1 MRRAFFDERGCRGE
15 PKTEANFKSM
25 NLSRWRRYGRMG
37 AAKPWKPRLHNF
49 REPIGVALETLR
61 THKMRSFLMLLGIVL
76 SVSTL
81 IMVVSLIS
89 GVNLYVANRIANL
102 GSNVFLVLR
111 FPIITD
117 MDELV
122 KATRRN
128 RPITWD
134 DYLYLRD
141 NSTLAVRVGAQVNL
155 LGRTKA
161 NGQTLEDTTI
171 YGVTAN
177 IGDMK
182 TDGPASGR
190 YIADTDNQ
198 HRSLVALIG
207 SDIAENVTLGVDPI
221 GKEID
226 VDGRPYQVVGIGK
239 PIGTVLGQPQD
250 NYVYIPIET
259 WLKFY
264 ATSNTSLAINVQTNG
279 SDWMSRTQEESQTL
293 MRARRRLH
301 PNDLDNFGILDGGS
315 LVSLFKRITGALAA
329 SMVGIVAV
337 FLVIGGVVI
346 MNVMLAT
353 VIERTREIGIRKSLG
368 ARRGDILLQFLTETA
383 VMSTI
388 GGAIG
393 VALAYGFALLIAA
406 NTPVPMHVPISAVI
420 IALTVSTAVGVFFGI
435 YPASKA
441 ANLSPIEALG
451 QEW

>member
-1 MRRAFFDERGCRGE
+1 M
-15 PKTEANFKSM
+15 T
-25 NLSRWRRYGRMG
+25 
-37 AAKPWKPRLHNF
+37 PRLHRF

-81 IMVVSLIS
+81 IMVVALIS

-111 FPIITD
+111 FPILTD
-117 MDELV
+117 IDAVV

-128 RPITWD
+128 KPITWD
-134 DYLYLRD
+134 DYVYLRD
-141 NSTLAVRVGAQVNL
+141 NSKLALRVGAQANY

-161 NGQTLEDTTI
+161 NGQTVEDTTI

-182 TDGPASGR
+182 TEGPASGR
-190 YIADTDNQ
+190 YITDTDNE
-198 HRSLVALIG
+198 HRSFVALIG
-207 SDIAENVTLGVDPI
+207 SDIADKLFPGTDPI
-221 GKEID
+221 GKELDI
-226 VDGRPYQVVGIGK
+226 DGRPYQVVGVGK
-239 PIGTVLGQPQD
+239 PIGTVLGQTQD

-259 WLKFY
+259 WMKFY
-264 ATSNTSLAINVQTNG
+264 VTSTTSLGINVQTRG
-279 SDWMSRTQEESQTL
+279 SGWMARTQEELQSL
-293 MRARRRLH
+293 MRARRHLH
-301 PNDLDNFGILDGGS
+301 PGDPDNFGILDGGS
-315 LVSLFKRITGALAA
+315 LVELFQRITGALAA

-353 VIERTREIGIRKSLG
+353 VTERTREIGLRKSLG
-368 ARRGDILLQFLTETA
+368 ARRADILLQFLTETA

-393 VALAYGFALLIAA
+393 VALAYIFALIIAA

-420 IALTVSTAVGVFFGI
+420 IALSVSTAVGIFFGI

-441 ANLSPIEALG
+441 ANLSPIEALR
-451 QEW
+451 QEV

>member
-1 MRRAFFDERGCRGE
+1 M
-15 PKTEANFKSM
+15 
-25 NLSRWRRYGRMG
+25 
-37 AAKPWKPRLHNF
+37 KPRLHHF
-49 REPIGVALETLR
+49 REPVGVALETLR
-61 THKMRSFLMLLGIVL
+61 AHKMRSFLMLLGIVL

-102 GSNVFLVLR
+102 GANVFLVLR

-117 MDELV
+117 ATELV

-128 RPITWD
+128 KPITWD
-134 DYLYLRD
+134 DYIYLRD
-141 NSTLAVRVGAQVNL
+141 NSRLALRVGAQANQ

-161 NGQTLEDTTI
+161 NGQTLDDTTV

-190 YIADTDNQ
+190 YITDTDNE
-198 HRSLVALIG
+198 HRSLVTLIG
-207 SDIAENVTLGVDPI
+207 TDVADKLFPGIDPI
-221 GKEID
+221 GKELD
-226 VDGRPYQVVGIGK
+226 VDGRPYEVVGVGQ
-239 PIGTVLGQPQD
+239 PIGTVLGQTQD

-259 WLKFY
+259 WLKY
-264 ATSNTSLAINVQTNG
+264 YETSRTSLAINAQTRG
-279 SDWMSRTQEESQTL
+279 ADWMARTQEEFQTL

-315 LVSLFKRITGALAA
+315 LVDLFKRITGALAA

-353 VIERTREIGIRKSLG
+353 VTERTREIGLRKSLG

-393 VALAYGFALLIAA
+393 VALAYGFAIAIAA
-406 NTPVPMHVPISAVI
+406 NTPVPMHVPISAVL
-420 IALTVSTAVGVFFGI
+420 IALVVSTAVGIFFGL

-441 ANLSPIEALG
+441 ANLSPIEALR
-451 QEW
+451 QET

>member
-1 MRRAFFDERGCRGE
+1 MKLQTR
-15 PKTEANFKSM
+15 
-25 NLSRWRRYGRMG
+25 
-37 AAKPWKPRLHNF
+37 HI

-102 GSNVFLVLR
+102 GANVFLVLR

-117 MDELV
+117 TEEFV

-128 RPITWD
+128 KPITWD
-134 DYLYLRD
+134 DYIYLRD
-141 NSTLAVRVGAQVNL
+141 NSKLAMRVGAQANQ

-161 NGQTLEDTTI
+161 NGQTVEDTTV

-182 TDGPASGR
+182 TEGPASGR
-190 YIADTDNQ
+190 YITDTDNQ

-207 SDIAENVTLGVDPI
+207 SDIGEKLFPGVDPI
-221 GKEID
+221 GKEIE
-226 VDGRPYQVVGIGK
+226 VDGRPYEVIGVGK
-239 PIGTVLGQPQD
+239 PIGTVLGQTQD

-259 WLKFY
+259 WMKYYL
-264 ATSNTSLAINVQTNG
+264 TSRTSLAINVQTRG
-279 SDWMSRTQEESQTL
+279 SDWMSRTQEEFQTL
-293 MRARRRLH
+293 MRSRRRLG

-315 LVSLFKRITGALAA
+315 LVDLFKRITGALAA

-337 FLVIGGVVI
+337 FMVIGGVVI

-353 VIERTREIGIRKSLG
+353 VTERTREIGIRKSLG

-388 GGAIG
+388 GGIIG
-393 VALAYGFALLIAA
+393 VAVAYIFALVIEA

-420 IALTVSTAVGVFFGI
+420 IALTVSTAVGIFFGL

-441 ANLSPIEALG
+441 ANLSPIEALR
-451 QEW
+451 QEV

>member
-1 MRRAFFDERGCRGE
+1 M
-15 PKTEANFKSM
+15 
-25 NLSRWRRYGRMG
+25 
-37 AAKPWKPRLHNF
+37 KPRLHNF
-49 REPIGVALETLR
+49 LEPVGVALETLR
-61 THKMRSFLMLLGIVL
+61 AHKMRSFLMLLGIVL

-89 GVNLYVANRIANL
+89 GVNLYVSNRIANL

-117 MDELV
+117 TDELV

-128 RPITWD
+128 KPITWD
-134 DYLYLRD
+134 DYVFLRD
-141 NSTLAVRVGAQVNL
+141 NSKLALRVGAQANQ

-161 NGQTLEDTTI
+161 NGQTVEDTTI

-182 TDGPASGR
+182 TEGPASGR
-190 YIADTDNQ
+190 YITDTDNQ

-207 SDIAENVTLGVDPI
+207 SDIGEKLFPGVDPI

-226 VDGRPYQVVGIGK
+226 VDGRPYEVIGVGK
-239 PIGTVLGQPQD
+239 PIGTVLGQTQD

-259 WLKFY
+259 WMKYYF
-264 ATSNTSLAINVQTNG
+264 TSKTSLAINVQTRG
-279 SDWMSRTQEESQTL
+279 SAWMSRTQEEFETL
-293 MRARRRLH
+293 MRSQRRLG

-315 LVSLFKRITGALAA
+315 LVDLFKRITGALAA

-353 VIERTREIGIRKSLG
+353 VIERTREIGLRKSLG

-388 GGAIG
+388 GGMIG
-393 VALAYGFALLIAA
+393 VAFAYLFSAVIAA
-406 NTPVPMHVPISAVI
+406 NTPVPMHVPISAVL
-420 IALTVSTAVGVFFGI
+420 IALTVSTAVGIFFGL

-441 ANLSPIEALG
+441 ANLSPIEALR
-451 QEW
+451 QEV

>member
-1 MRRAFFDERGCRGE
+1 MKIQTR
-15 PKTEANFKSM
+15 
-25 NLSRWRRYGRMG
+25 
-37 AAKPWKPRLHNF
+37 HF

-61 THKMRSFLMLLGIVL
+61 AHKMRSFLMLLGIVL

-102 GSNVFLVLR
+102 GANVFLVLR

-117 MDELV
+117 TDEFV

-128 RPITWD
+128 KPITWD
-134 DYLYLRD
+134 DYVFLRD
-141 NSTLAVRVGAQVNL
+141 NSKLALRVGAQANQ

-161 NGQTLEDTTI
+161 NGQTVEDTTV

-182 TDGPASGR
+182 TEGPASGR
-190 YIADTDNQ
+190 YITDTDNQ

-207 SDIAENVTLGVDPI
+207 SDIGEKLFPGVDPI

-226 VDGRPYQVVGIGK
+226 VDGRPYEVIGVGK
-239 PIGTVLGQPQD
+239 PIGTVLGQTQD

-259 WLKFY
+259 WMKYYL
-264 ATSNTSLAINVQTNG
+264 TSNTSLAINVETRG
-279 SDWMSRTQEESQTL
+279 SDWMSRTQEEFETL
-293 MRARRRLH
+293 MRSQRRLG

-315 LVSLFKRITGALAA
+315 LVDLFKRITGALAA

-353 VIERTREIGIRKSLG
+353 VTERTREIGLRKSLG

-388 GGAIG
+388 GGMIG
-393 VALAYGFALLIAA
+393 VAFAYVFSALIAA
-406 NTPVPMHVPISAVI
+406 NTPVPMHVPISAVL
-420 IALTVSTAVGVFFGI
+420 IALSVSTAVGIFFGL

-441 ANLSPIEALG
+441 ANLSPIEALR
-451 QEW
+451 QEV

>member
-1 MRRAFFDERGCRGE
+1 M
-15 PKTEANFKSM
+15 
-25 NLSRWRRYGRMG
+25 
-37 AAKPWKPRLHNF
+37 KPRLHHF
-49 REPIGVALETLR
+49 REPVGVALETLR
-61 THKMRSFLMLLGIVL
+61 AHKMRSFLMLLGIVL

-102 GSNVFLVLR
+102 GANVFLVLR

-117 MDELV
+117 ATELV

-128 RPITWD
+128 KPITWD
-134 DYLYLRD
+134 DYIYLRD
-141 NSTLAVRVGAQVNL
+141 NSRLALRVGAQANQ

-190 YIADTDNQ
+190 YITDTDNE

-207 SDIAENVTLGVDPI
+207 TDVADKLFPGIDPI
-221 GKEID
+221 GKELDI
-226 VDGRPYQVVGIGK
+226 DGRPYEVVGVGQ
-239 PIGTVLGQPQD
+239 PIGTVLGQTQD

-259 WLKFY
+259 WLKY
-264 ATSNTSLAINVQTNG
+264 YETSRTSLAINAQTRG
-279 SDWMSRTQEESQTL
+279 ADWMARTQEEFQTL

-315 LVSLFKRITGALAA
+315 LVDLFKRITGALAA

-353 VIERTREIGIRKSLG
+353 VTERTREIGLRKSLG

-383 VMSTI
+383 VMSTV

-393 VALAYGFALLIAA
+393 VALAYGFAIAIAA
-406 NTPVPMHVPISAVI
+406 NTPVPMHVPISAVL
-420 IALTVSTAVGVFFGI
+420 IALVVSTAVGIFFGL

-441 ANLSPIEALG
+441 ANLSPIEALR
-451 QEW
+451 QEI

>member
-1 MRRAFFDERGCRGE
+1 M
-15 PKTEANFKSM
+15 
-25 NLSRWRRYGRMG
+25 
-37 AAKPWKPRLHNF
+37 KPRLHHF
-49 REPIGVALETLR
+49 REPVGVALETLR
-61 THKMRSFLMLLGIVL
+61 AHKMRSFLMLLGIVL

-102 GSNVFLVLR
+102 GANVFLVLR

-117 MDELV
+117 ATELV

-134 DYLYLRD
+134 DYIYLRD
-141 NSTLAVRVGAQVNL
+141 NSKLALRVGAQANQ

-161 NGQTLEDTTI
+161 NGQTLEDTTV

-190 YIADTDNQ
+190 YITDTDNE

-207 SDIAENVTLGVDPI
+207 TDVADKLFPGIDPI
-221 GKEID
+221 GKELD
-226 VDGRPYQVVGIGK
+226 VDGRPYEVVGVGQ
-239 PIGTVLGQPQD
+239 PIGTVLGQTQD

-259 WLKFY
+259 WLKY
-264 ATSNTSLAINVQTNG
+264 YETSRTSLAINAQTRG
-279 SDWMSRTQEESQTL
+279 ADWMARTQEEFQTL

-315 LVSLFKRITGALAA
+315 LVDLFKRITGALAA

-353 VIERTREIGIRKSLG
+353 VTERTREIGLRKSLG

-393 VALAYGFALLIAA
+393 VALAYGFAIAIAA
-406 NTPVPMHVPISAVI
+406 NTPVPMHVPISAVL
-420 IALTVSTAVGVFFGI
+420 IALVVSTAVGIFFGL

-441 ANLSPIEALG
+441 ANLSPIEALR
-451 QEW
+451 QET

>member
-1 MRRAFFDERGCRGE
+1 MRIQTR
-15 PKTEANFKSM
+15 
-25 NLSRWRRYGRMG
+25 
-37 AAKPWKPRLHNF
+37 HF

-102 GSNVFLVLR
+102 GANVFLVLR

-117 MDELV
+117 TDEFV

-128 RPITWD
+128 KPITWD
-134 DYLYLRD
+134 DYIFLRD
-141 NSTLAVRVGAQVNL
+141 NSKLALRVGAQANQ

-161 NGQTLEDTTI
+161 NGQTVEDTTI

-182 TDGPASGR
+182 TEGPASGR
-190 YIADTDNQ
+190 YITDTDNQ

-207 SDIAENVTLGVDPI
+207 SDIGEKLFPGIDPI
-221 GKEID
+221 GKEIN
-226 VDGRPYQVVGIGK
+226 VDGRPYEVIGVGK
-239 PIGTVLGQPQD
+239 PIGTVLGQTQD

-259 WLKFY
+259 WMKYYF
-264 ATSNTSLAINVQTNG
+264 TSRISLSINVQTRG
-279 SDWMSRTQEESQTL
+279 SEWMSRTQEEFETL
-293 MRARRRLH
+293 MRSRRRLP
-301 PNDLDNFGILDGGS
+301 PNELDNFGILDGGS
-315 LVSLFKRITGALAA
+315 LVDLFKRITGALAA

-353 VIERTREIGIRKSLG
+353 VTERTREIGLRKSLG

-388 GGAIG
+388 GGMIG
-393 VALAYGFALLIAA
+393 VAFAYIFSAVIAA
-406 NTPVPMHVPISAVI
+406 NTPVPMHVPISAVL
-420 IALTVSTAVGVFFGI
+420 IALSVSTAVGIFFGL

-441 ANLSPIEALG
+441 ANLSPIEALR
-451 QEW
+451 QEV

>member
-1 MRRAFFDERGCRGE
+1 M
-15 PKTEANFKSM
+15 
-25 NLSRWRRYGRMG
+25 
-37 AAKPWKPRLHNF
+37 KPRLHHF

-61 THKMRSFLMLLGIVL
+61 AHKMRSFLMLLGIVL

-81 IMVVSLIS
+81 IMVVALIS
-89 GVNLYVANRIANL
+89 GVNLYVQNRIANL

-117 MDELV
+117 MDEFV

-128 RPITWD
+128 KPLTWD
-134 DYLYLRD
+134 DYIFLRD
-141 NSTLAVRVGAQVNL
+141 NSKLALRVGAQANR
-155 LGRTKA
+155 LGRAKA
-161 NGQTLEDTTI
+161 NGQTVEDTTI

-182 TDGPASGR
+182 TEGPAAGR
-190 YIADTDNQ
+190 YITDTDNQ

-207 SDIAENVTLGVDPI
+207 SDIAEKLFPGTDPI
-221 GKEID
+221 GKELD
-226 VDGRPYQVVGIGK
+226 VDGRPYEVVGVGK
-239 PIGTVLGQPQD
+239 PIGTVLGQTQD

-259 WLKFY
+259 WMKFY
-264 ATSNTSLAINVQTNG
+264 ATSATSLAINVQTRG
-279 SDWMSRTQEESQTL
+279 ADWMSRTQEESQTL
-293 MRARRRLH
+293 MRARRRLN
-301 PNDLDNFGILDGGS
+301 PSDLDNFGILDGGS
-315 LVSLFKRITGALAA
+315 LVDLFKRITGALAA

-353 VIERTREIGIRKSLG
+353 VTERTHEIGLRKSLG
-368 ARRGDILLQFLTETA
+368 ARRADILLQFLTESA
-383 VMSTI
+383 VMCTI

-393 VALAYGFALLIAA
+393 VALAYVFALIIAA

-420 IALTVSTAVGVFFGI
+420 IALAVSTAVGVFFGL

-441 ANLSPIEALG
+441 ANLSPIEALR
-451 QEW
+451 QET

>member
-1 MRRAFFDERGCRGE
+1 M
-15 PKTEANFKSM
+15 
-25 NLSRWRRYGRMG
+25 
-37 AAKPWKPRLHNF
+37 KPRLHHF
-49 REPIGVALETLR
+49 REPVGVALETLR
-61 THKMRSFLMLLGIVL
+61 AHKMRSFLMLLGIVL

-102 GSNVFLVLR
+102 GANVFLVLR

-117 MDELV
+117 ATELV

-134 DYLYLRD
+134 DYIYLRD
-141 NSTLAVRVGAQVNL
+141 NSRLALRVGAQANQ
-155 LGRTKA
+155 LGRTKT
-161 NGQTLEDTTI
+161 NGQTLEDTTV

-190 YIADTDNQ
+190 YITDTDNE

-207 SDIAENVTLGVDPI
+207 TDVADKLFPGIDPI
-221 GKEID
+221 GKELDI
-226 VDGRPYQVVGIGK
+226 DGRPYEVVGVGQ
-239 PIGTVLGQPQD
+239 PIGTVLGQTQD

-259 WLKFY
+259 WLKY
-264 ATSNTSLAINVQTNG
+264 YETSRTSLAINAQTRG
-279 SDWMSRTQEESQTL
+279 ADWMARTQEEFQTL

-315 LVSLFKRITGALAA
+315 LVDLFKRITGALAA

-353 VIERTREIGIRKSLG
+353 VTERTREIGLRKSLG

-383 VMSTI
+383 VMSTV

-393 VALAYGFALLIAA
+393 VALAYGFAIAIAA
-406 NTPVPMHVPISAVI
+406 NTPVPMHVPISAVL
-420 IALTVSTAVGVFFGI
+420 IALVVSTAVGIFFGL

-441 ANLSPIEALG
+441 ANLSPIEALR
-451 QEW
+451 QEI